1 MVIDEFRGR
10 WFFLSNFSE
19 CKIEFQGIAYPTVEH
34 YYVAMK
40 SNSDQMINGKY
51 YTSADFREMIAKIKE
66 PAIVKKIGQQI
77 KVRKDWSEKKLEFMN
92 FAIREK
98 FKDENLAEK
107 LKSTGNSL
115 LVENNLWKDTF
126 WGVFNGKGE
135 NHLGKILMKVRDE
148 INGIQKTGLEEIL
161 K

>member
-10 WFFLSNFSE
+10 WYFLSNFSE
-19 CKIEFQGIAYPTVEH
+19 CKIEFQGITYPTVEH

-40 SNSDQMINGKY
+40 SNCDQMINGKY

-126 WGVFNGKGE
+126 WGVLNGKGE
-135 NHLGKILMKVRDE
+135 NQLGKILMKVRDE

>member
-10 WFFLSNFSE
+10 WYFLSNFSE
-19 CKIEFQGIAYPTVEH
+19 CKIEFQGITYPTVEH
-34 YYVAMK
+34 YYVSMK

-77 KVRKDWSEKKLEFMN
+77 KVRKDWPEKKLEFMN

-107 LKSTGNSL
+107 LKSTGNSK
-115 LVENNLWKDTF
+115 LVEVNLWKDTF

-135 NHLGKILMKVRDE
+135 NNLGKILMKVRDE

>member
-19 CKIEFQGIAYPTVEH
+19 CKIEFQGIDYPTVEH

>member
-10 WFFLSNFSE
+10 WYFLSNFSK
-19 CKIEFQGIAYPTVEH
+19 CKIEFQGITYPTVEH
-34 YYVAMK
+34 YYVSMK

-77 KVRKDWSEKKLEFMN
+77 KVRKEWSEKKLEFMN

-135 NHLGKILMKVRDE
+135 NHLGKIIMKVRDE